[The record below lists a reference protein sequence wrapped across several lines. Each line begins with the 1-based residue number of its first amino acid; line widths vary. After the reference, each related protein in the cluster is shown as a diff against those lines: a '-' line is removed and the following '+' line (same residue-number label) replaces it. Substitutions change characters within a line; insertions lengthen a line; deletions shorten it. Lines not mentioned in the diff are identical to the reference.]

1 MILSYTLQ
9 LTAEEILA
17 REDDFHPA
25 AGQKNRIILKGD
37 AMMRT
42 IIEQNVLLYVMA
54 AVGMLGILSQ
64 VLLNRCYRL
73 LIREASD
80 VQMEKKEFMKKLKL
94 RFQTDRKRSGDRM
107 NMTVFLQKNLMDYRY
122 RKLSLH
128 QWKRLGAGLFLVSI
142 ALGAGGV
149 IYSLQ
154 TGIEQVHI
162 RHIYEMTAVIT
173 AVSAAAALWLDEPY
187 KRSCLLTVLE
197 DYFCHSGAAVDYQE
211 VSLETA
217 ATEKTWKKAPSIV
230 GIRKKS
236 DGEKAD
242 TRAQKEKR
250 ELQENLARINAG
262 AREAAAELEQSR
274 ERKREILRQMDPK
287 EQERIIREVLAE
299 FLA

>member
-1 MILSYTLQ
+1 MQ

-17 REDDFHPA
+17 REEDFHIA
-25 AGQKNRIILKGD
+25 AGQNRKILKGD

-54 AVGMLGILSQ
+54 AAGMLGILSQ
-64 VLLNRCYRL
+64 VMLNRCYRL

-80 VQMEKKEFMKKLKL
+80 AQMEKKEFMKKLKM

-107 NMTVFLQKNLMDYRY
+107 NMAVFLQKNLMDYRY
-122 RKLSLH
+122 RRLSLH
-128 QWKRLGAGLFLVSI
+128 QWKRLGAGLFLVSL
-142 ALGAGGV
+142 ALGAAGV
-149 IYSLQ
+149 IYSMQ
-154 TGIEQVHI
+154 TGVAQVHI
-162 RHIYEMTAVIT
+162 RHIYVMAAVIT
-173 AVSAAAALWLDEPY
+173 AVTVAAALWLDEAY
-187 KRSCLLTVLE
+187 KRSYLLTVLE
-197 DYFCHSGAAVDYQE
+197 DYFCHSGVSADYQE

-217 ATEKTWKKAPSIV
+217 VTEKPRKKAPAIV
-230 GIRKKS
+230 GIRRKS
-236 DGEKAD
+236 DGEQTE

-250 ELQENLARINAG
+250 ELQENLTRLNAG
-262 AREAAAELEQSR
+262 ARESAAELEQNR